1 MSLKTRKGKLVLGAF
16 LILVGLA
23 LLLNNLGIIPVNL
36 PEYILSWKTL
46 LIVLGMFFA
55 VTEKDKTAGIV
66 LATIG
71 FYFLI
76 PDIWGINPR
85 EAGLFWPILFLAV
98 GLSLL
103 LARR

>member
-1 MSLKTRKGKLVLGAF
+1 MSLKTRKGKLALGAF

-46 LIVLGMFFA
+46 LVVLGVFFA

-76 PDIWGINPR
+76 PDIWDINPR
-85 EAGLFWPILFLAV
+85 EAGLFWPIFFLAV

-103 LARR
+103 LSRR